1 MLRFSLT
8 MRSLRKLCF
17 HGLVDSVHKVL
28 PQMFPSSRGLFS
40 LVSGGQEEKS
50 PPHTREKRPLLAGNV
65 KCKAEA
71 IFTVKSRVKSK
82 RLQAQIPD
90 YPLLQSPEV
99 LILHSELQTKQTKQ
113 IIGAAA
119 NNFSLQKGHLSPPD
133 HRFSRTNQERL
144 PGKHFIDI

>member
-17 HGLVDSVHKVL
+17 HGLVDSFHEVL
-28 PQMFPSSRGLFS
+28 PQMLPSSRGLFF

-65 KCKAEA
+65 KCKGEA
-71 IFTVKSRVKSK
+71 IFMVKSRVKSK

-90 YPLLQSPEV
+90 YPLLQSPVV

-113 IIGAAA
+113 IISAAA

-133 HRFSRTNQERL
+133 HRFSRENQERL
-144 PGKHFIDI
+144 LSKHFIDI

>member
-17 HGLVDSVHKVL
+17 HGLVDSFHKVL
-28 PQMFPSSRGLFS
+28 PQIFPSRRGLFF
-40 LVSGGQEEKS
+40 LLSGGQEEKS
-50 PPHTREKRPLLAGNV
+50 PPHTREKRPLLAGDV
-65 KCKAEA
+65 KCKREA

-90 YPLLQSPEV
+90 YPLLQSPVV

-113 IIGAAA
+113 IISAAA
-119 NNFSLQKGHLSPPD
+119 NNFSLQKGHLSPPA

-144 PGKHFIDI
+144 LGKHFIDI